1 MNKSIK
7 TGLICICVLI
17 VILVGASATFV
28 AVKNSSKAEVV
39 ETEEFANS
47 ENVSSEIEDPIVE
60 NELSENENSVS
71 SSGEEVLSDPDADA
85 TIANFA
91 KIGENYTIHGHM
103 RQLGAEDTNSDEIS
117 DSLFEGDMEVC
128 INEVNLLDISEL
140 NDENY
145 QRFEEQDAF
154 SEIGDPAILQVKLT
168 LTNID
173 AERSS
178 GVKYDFNSSIF
189 KLGGYKD
196 LIPENYTDSENY
208 YFIRGEY
215 CYSEYAI
222 EPHGEGDAYYHFE
235 LKAGESKDYT
245 IYYLIDRSYLDI
257 QEPFLAIA
265 SGDQIRFGIL
275 LGDKITEING

>member
-39 ETEEFANS
+39 ETEKFANS
-47 ENVSSEIEDPIVE
+47 ENVSSKIEDFIA
-60 NELSENENSVS
+60 ENENSAS
-71 SSGEEVLSDPDADA
+71 SNEGEVLSNSDADA
-85 TIANFA
+85 TIATFA
-91 KIGENYTIHGHM
+91 NIGETYTIHGHKC
-103 RQLGAEDTNSDEIS
+103 QQGFEDTNSDEIS
-117 DSLFEGDMEVC
+117 DSFFEGDIEVC
-128 INEVNLLDISEL
+128 VNEVNLLDCSEL
-140 NDENY
+140 DEENY
-145 QRFEEQDAF
+145 QRFEEQNAF
-154 SEIGDPAILQVKLT
+154 SEINDPMILQVKLT
-168 LTNID
+168 LTNVD
-173 AERSS
+173 AENSS

-196 LIPENYTDSENY
+196 LIPENYNDSENY

-222 EPHGEGDAYYHFE
+222 EPHGEGNAYYHFE
-235 LKAGESKDYT
+235 LKAGGSKDYT

-257 QEPFLAIA
+257 QDPFLAIA
-265 SGDQIRFGIL
+265 SGVQIKFGVL
-275 LGDKITEING
+275 FGNNINGIKE

>member
-17 VILVGASATFV
+17 VILVVASV
-28 AVKNSSKAEVV
+28 AFILSKDSNIVEVSETKSS
-39 ETEEFANS
+39 ANL
-47 ENVSSEIEDPIVE
+47 ENVSSEIEDSIA
-60 NELSENENSVS
+60 ENENSVS
-71 SSGEEVLSDPDADA
+71 SSEEEILSDSGADA
-85 TIANFA
+85 TIATFA
-91 KIGENYTIHGHM
+91 NVGETYTIHGHM
-103 RQLGAEDTNSDEIS
+103 RQQGVEDTNSDEIS

-154 SEIGDPAILQVKLT
+154 SEISEPTILEVKLT

-196 LIPENYTDSENY
+196 LIPENYNDSENY
-208 YFIRGEY
+208 YFIRSEY

-222 EPHGEGDAYYHFE
+222 EPHGEGNAYYHFE
-235 LKAGESKDYT
+235 LEAGESKDYT

-257 QEPFLAIA
+257 QDPFLAIA
-265 SGDQIRFGIL
+265 SGVQIKFGVL
-275 LGDKITEING
+275 LGDNINGI